1 MGVIT
6 VSWKGC
12 VNECVTVPIQCI
24 CGIRRFA
31 KLIKHGGVCLQDD
44 DVVNHHSNKHHHH
57 LQLVVDPQEYRARHQ
72 AQYTAVD
79 EVLETVRITATKRT
93 VSKPKDAEIQLYVFR
108 VTGLNAASTVVRQL
122 IHCMVR
128 KQTFAY

>member
-12 VNECVTVPIQCI
+12 VNECVTVPVR
-24 CGIRRFA
+24 GIRGVRRFA

-57 LQLVVDPQEYRARHQ
+57 LQLVVDPQEHRARHQ

-79 EVLETVRITATKRT
+79 EVLETMGVRATKRS
-93 VSKPKDAEIQLYVFR
+93 VSKPKDAEIQLNR
-108 VTGLNAASTVVRQL
+108 VTGFNAASTVVRQL
-122 IHCMVR
+122 IHFMVR